1 MRLLASR
8 DYESILD
15 LAGRLVGDL
24 PARRSWELVCETL
37 MAALSAPRAA
47 VFDDEAQAR
56 SVFGGLKQLAIPVG
70 GPAVVVARD
79 GSDFSGRERAYAA
92 RLRPVLV
99 ALHHRQPA
107 PGRPDRAAASGA
119 AASGAA
125 ASGAPAAGLTP
136 RELAVLRLL
145 AQGWTAVAI
154 GRRLAIHPCTVSKHQ
169 QNLYRKLGTNDRLT
183 TVLHAQMLGLLD
195 R

>member
-70 GPAVVVARD
+70 GPAVVVARG

-107 PGRPDRAAASGA
+107 PGRPDHAAA
-119 AASGAA
+119 
-125 ASGAPAAGLTP
+125 AGVTP